1 MRHFTRSIVALAL
14 VLAALPAAAASVV
27 TDGFAE
33 GSLVKVYD
41 CEYILENYVSREG
54 GSAQLNLPGM
64 PSVELMLP
72 ASEGGES
79 ETGNFYPIDAGTV
92 LDALAQVR
100 YPRPVDQ
107 IEVYLLP
114 YPRKSTP
121 TSSALGRRLFLSP
134 ASSPTHEDVIHMVT
148 VHELGHLF
156 QYERMPDL
164 REDLWDEYSRLR
176 GIENG
181 AIYNENADHA
191 DRPHEI
197 FAEDFRYLFGGDLA
211 NYSQSIENHD
221 LVTPDLVPGLEEFM
235 LSLDGAVAEQPACRA
250 TAFPNPFNPRTTLRV
265 EADSEMLGATLS
277 VQIFDASGRLVRDVY
292 RGQLFSHQLSF
303 AWDGRDDRG
312 GELRSGVYFS
322 RVILD
327 GRAMTE
333 KLVMLK

>member
-1 MRHFTRSIVALAL
+1 M
-14 VLAALPAAAASVV
+14 
-27 TDGFAE
+27 
-33 GSLVKVYD
+33 
-41 CEYILENYVSREG
+41 SREG

-134 ASSPTHEDVIHMVT
+134 ASSPTHENVIHMVT

-164 REDLWDEYSRLR
+164 REDLWDEYRRLR

-181 AIYNENADHA
+181 DVYNENAAHA
-191 DRPHEI
+191 DPVHCIPTIWRASFTPTTI
-197 FAEDFRYLFGGDLA
+197 ASPPSGDAAPCMTRSLPMLAAFASAWNTEPDQTRCSGSLA
-211 NYSQSIENHD
+211 PDSRQIAVPSPP
-221 LVTPDLVPGLEEFM
+221 TPGAICPSA
-235 LSLDGAVAEQPACRA
+235 LSPQQYISPEVVRA
-250 TAFPNPFNPRTTLRV
+250 QVCFSPPSTA
-265 EADSEMLGATLS
+265 ATS
-277 VQIFDASGRLVRDVY
+277 AR
-292 RGQLFSHQLSF
+292 
-303 AWDGRDDRG
+303 
-312 GELRSGVYFS
+312 
-322 RVILD
+322 
-327 GRAMTE
+327 
-333 KLVMLK
+333 